1 MSASELAELTPRQL
15 DLITRA
21 ARDSNGL
28 VEPLL
33 KLSGGAKIKMIRS
46 LLKRGL
52 IAQVNGFWRLTP
64 MAEAI
69 VSGKAPAL
77 APIVADAP
85 VVTAGSLNS
94 KASTAAPHFLN
105 ESVEDKPHTRETS
118 KQATIVAMLKRTG
131 GVTIPQIVEATGWQ
145 ARTVRGFFAGALK
158 KKLGLVITSV
168 KTAGGERI
176 YCAA

>member
-33 KLSGGAKIKMIRS
+33 KLSGGAKVKMIRS

-94 KASTAAPHFLN
+94 KVAVAASACN
-105 ESVEDKPHTRETS
+105 VETEDRQHTRETS